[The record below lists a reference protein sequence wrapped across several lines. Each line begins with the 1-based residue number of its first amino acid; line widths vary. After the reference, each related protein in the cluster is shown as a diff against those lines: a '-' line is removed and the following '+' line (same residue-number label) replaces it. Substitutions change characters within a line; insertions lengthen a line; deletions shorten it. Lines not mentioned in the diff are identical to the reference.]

1 MPSQVCTFSPNPL
14 TGFKKCVS
22 VAPEP
27 EPVNPTAIFAVTTVV
42 VLLGAVLHKA
52 FPAHSKQHA
61 KLSGWQRE
69 LGELLEGKMVVAV
82 VVLLILT
89 DLSCTAYNTLVDEGE
104 WSEWTE
110 FIGFSCLIVFFV
122 EQLLHLVAFG
132 FDGFFGNPWFVLDL
146 LAVSV
151 TAMLELNEEALEE
164 YGIGED
170 FKLIVLV
177 RLWKLFV
184 FIFDIFLAEHEAVE
198 LVELVEEKKKD

>member
-14 TGFKKCVS
+14 TGFKKCVE
-22 VAPEP
+22 APEP
-27 EPVNPTAIFAVTTVV
+27 EPMNPTFIFAVTTVA
-42 VLLGAVLHKA
+42 VLCGAVLHKL

-69 LGELLEGKMVVAV
+69 LGEKLEGKPVVAV

-89 DLSCTAYNTLVDEGE
+89 DLSCTAYNSLVDEGAG
-104 WSEWTE
+104 SEWTE
-110 FIGFSCLIVFFV
+110 FIGFYCLIVFFV

-132 FDGFFGNPWFVLDL
+132 FDGFFSNPWFVLDL

-164 YGIGED
+164 FGVGED
-170 FKLIVLV
+170 FKLIALV

-184 FIFDIFLAEHEAVE
+184 FLFDIFLAEHEAVE
-198 LVELVEEKKKD
+198 LVEEEEKKKD

>member
-14 TGFKKCVS
+14 TGFKKCVD

-27 EPVNPTAIFAVTTVV
+27 EPMNPTGIFAFTALLVV
-42 VLLGAVLHKA
+42 CGAVLHKA

-69 LGELLEGKMVVAV
+69 LGERLESKLVVAV

-89 DLSCTAYNTLVDEGE
+89 DLSCTIYNTLVEEGE
-104 WSEWTE
+104 WSKWTE
-110 FIGFSCLIVFFV
+110 AIGFWCLVVFFV

-132 FDGFFGNPWFVLDL
+132 FDGFFSNPWFVLDL

-151 TAMLELNEEALEE
+151 TACLELNEEALEE
-164 YGIGED
+164 YGIGDEC
-170 FKLIVLV
+170 KIIVLV

-184 FIFDIFLAEHEAVE
+184 FVFDIFLVEHEAVE
-198 LVELVEEKKKD
+198 LAEEEKKED